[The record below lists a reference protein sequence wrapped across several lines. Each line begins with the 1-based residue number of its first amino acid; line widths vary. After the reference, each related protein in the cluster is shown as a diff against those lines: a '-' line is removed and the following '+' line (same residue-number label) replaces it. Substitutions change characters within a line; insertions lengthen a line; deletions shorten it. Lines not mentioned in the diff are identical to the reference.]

1 MQLHVSSVRVSAL
14 THRRTTCHVEKG
26 FCDDYIYEQYFIF
39 YMMALAPMGNV
50 YDFDKYEALNVG
62 CYRVDFIDKSRQ
74 RCMIVSHNEL
84 SGLCN

>member
-1 MQLHVSSVRVSAL
+1 
-14 THRRTTCHVEKG
+14 
-26 FCDDYIYEQYFIF
+26 
-39 YMMALAPMGNV
+39 MMALAPMGNV

-62 CYRVDFIDKSRQ
+62 CYRVDLIDKSRQ